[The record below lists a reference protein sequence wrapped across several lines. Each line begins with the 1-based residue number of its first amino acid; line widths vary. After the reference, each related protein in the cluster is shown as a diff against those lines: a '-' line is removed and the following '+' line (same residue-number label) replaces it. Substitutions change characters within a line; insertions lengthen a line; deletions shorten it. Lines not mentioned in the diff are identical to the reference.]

1 MPDIFISPKKEEI
14 KSNQEE
20 NSSLDKEIPV
30 KKEVKEMLAET
41 LVKKEKKSYLSSYLR
56 NPKGINFEMKDKEEK
71 IELLLR
77 MHPITNIGWI
87 LVAIVMF
94 FAPFIVKQFPIFDF
108 LPQNYQFIVSLG
120 WYLIILSFVLENF
133 LTWYFNVYIITDER
147 IIDVDF
153 YNLIYKDVSEA
164 DIEKIQDVSYRM
176 GGVVRTLFN
185 YGDVFMQTAAEKPN
199 FEFLAVPKP
208 DRVVKLLQEL
218 RVQEKQEE
226 LEGRV
231 R

>member
-1 MPDIFISPKKEEI
+1 MPDIFVSQK
-14 KSNQEE
+14 
-20 NSSLDKEIPV
+20 NSKDKE
-30 KKEVKEMLAET
+30 
-41 LVKKEKKSYLSSYLR
+41 KKEKSFNKEESSPVEKEKSYLASYLR
-56 NPKGINFEMKDKEEK
+56 NPHGVDFEIKDKEEK

-77 MHPITNIGWI
+77 MHPITNLKWI
-87 LVAIVMF
+87 LISLIMF
-94 FAPFIVKQFPIFDF
+94 LSPLLIRQFPILDF
-108 LPQNYQFIVSLG
+108 LPKNYEFIVCLG
-120 WYLIILSFVLENF
+120 WYLITISYILESF

-164 DIEKIQDVSYRM
+164 EIEKIQDVSYRM
-176 GGVVRTLFN
+176 GGVIRTLFN
-185 YGDVFMQTAAEKPN
+185 FGDVFIQTAAEKPN

-208 DRVVKLLQEL
+208 DKVAKLLQEL
-218 RVQEKQEE
+218 KVQEKQEE